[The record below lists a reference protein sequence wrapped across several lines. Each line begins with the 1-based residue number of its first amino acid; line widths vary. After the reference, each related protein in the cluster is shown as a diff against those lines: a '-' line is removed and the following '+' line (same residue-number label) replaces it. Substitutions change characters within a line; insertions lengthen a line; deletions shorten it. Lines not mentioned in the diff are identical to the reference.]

1 MVIFNTSESNSENT
15 EAEYCDIPP
24 LLPAKKGS
32 TLREEPSESP
42 PPLPAK
48 KGAMASTTLVD
59 DFPSAGGMS
68 WEPFVC
74 QKCVLQ

>member
-1 MVIFNTSESNSENT
+1 MAIFNMSESNSENT

-32 TLREEPSESP
+32 VLREEPSDSP

-48 KGAMASTTLVD
+48 KGAMASATFVD
-59 DFPSAGGMS
+59 DFPSSGGMS
-68 WEPFVC
+68 
-74 QKCVLQ
+74 